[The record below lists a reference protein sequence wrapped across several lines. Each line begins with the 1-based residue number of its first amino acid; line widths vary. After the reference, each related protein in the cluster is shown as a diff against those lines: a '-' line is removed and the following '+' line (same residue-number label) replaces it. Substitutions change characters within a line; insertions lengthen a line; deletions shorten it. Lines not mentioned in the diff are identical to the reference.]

1 MFIGLVLIPPLLLK
15 LASASYRMV
24 RYYTGARA
32 YREKGPPAL
41 PLRMLA
47 PVLVVATLGIFTSG
61 VALLALGHR
70 SDVLLTVHKASFIVW
85 GVVFAVHFLAYV
97 PRVLQS
103 LRADWGVA
111 RRAPGAG
118 RVAAGGAA
126 RGGAGRRRGAR
137 ADTPAGHR
145 RLGRSSGRRMTK
157 RAPPSGDRVTS
168 ASPPCASAIARTIAS
183 PSPAP
188 PWSRPREASRRA
200 KRSKMRRRSTSGTP
214 GPSSSTTRA
223 TRSPSL
229 RSAQADQALGLR
241 VDDRVA
247 QEVAQRLGET
257 VRVGVDDDRPAR
269 PPARAADR

>member
-1 MFIGLVLIPPLLLK
+1 MSVLPQRFPTGRTRTGRAGLGGVTGNETLTRSTAALLTVLLVAEGATVLDVGGMLSVHMFIGLVLIPPVLLK

-70 SDVLLTVHKASFIVW
+70 SDVLLTLHKASFIVW

-111 RRAPGAG
+111 RRAPVPGGSLRMALLAAALGGGVALALTLLPAITDWVARAGAG
-118 RVAAGGAA
+118 
-126 RGGAGRRRGAR
+126 
-137 ADTPAGHR
+137 
-145 RLGRSSGRRMTK
+145 
-157 RAPPSGDRVTS
+157 
-168 ASPPCASAIARTIAS
+168 
-183 PSPAP
+183 
-188 PWSRPREASRRA
+188 
-200 KRSKMRRRSTSGTP
+200 
-214 GPSSSTTRA
+214 
-223 TRSPSL
+223 
-229 RSAQADQALGLR
+229 
-241 VDDRVA
+241 
-247 QEVAQRLGET
+247 
-257 VRVGVDDDRPAR
+257 
-269 PPARAADR
+269 